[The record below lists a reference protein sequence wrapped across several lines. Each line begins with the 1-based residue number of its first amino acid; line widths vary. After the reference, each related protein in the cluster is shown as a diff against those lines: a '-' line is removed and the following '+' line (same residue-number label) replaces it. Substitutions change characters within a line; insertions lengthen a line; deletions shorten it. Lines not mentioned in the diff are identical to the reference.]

1 MKPIDT
7 DKVWYVARTNIKS
20 EDKAAKSLRAVGYR
34 VYVPKMRKTIIHHRT
49 KKQLD
54 RHFLLFNRYIFVA
67 TSPANKPIVSARDCD
82 GVEDILRARK
92 DGDWYQVP
100 RQLIVNVMRAQ
111 RSGEFDD
118 VSPKSKKD
126 ASAKRFAQG
135 SRIQVRSNHSFSGF
149 YGNVVKVKGRGVV
162 KAMLEVFG
170 RTIPVEIE
178 PEFIEPVAA

>member
-1 MKPIDT
+1 MKATPR
-7 DKVWYVARTNIKS
+7 KWFVVRTNIQC
-20 EDKAAKSLRAVGYR
+20 EEKAARSLRAARYR

-54 RHFLLFNRYIFVA
+54 RHFILFNRYIFVA
-67 TSPANKPIVSARDCD
+67 FDAGNLDYGRARKCD
-82 GVEDILRARK
+82 GVETILGIEMDGKPFEVSRAMIANIM
-92 DGDWYQVP
+92 
-100 RQLIVNVMRAQ
+100 LTQ
-111 RSGEFDD
+111 RNGEFNN
-118 VSPKSKKD
+118 VSPKSRKD
-126 ASAKRFAQG
+126 ASTKRFTPG
-135 SRIQVRSNHSFSGF
+135 SRLQVRSNHPFSGF